1 MPRINDNTSPDSD
14 IAYSQTKSSNT
25 SVVQEMPIATAYP
38 HLVQTPQYSFAQNL
52 SVPTSTASVS
62 IPYLPSCSVDR
73 TRIVSIPQLEVS
85 LYQNYLKVRYIRN
98 ELPTYFKQP
107 SPSIK
112 QFIHLVLVY
121 KKHENTQERVQSMT
135 AKLHGNVQ
143 NYVSERTSIHMEQ
156 ICKVHEGEKLPRN
169 VLIEGDPGVGKT
181 TLVWEMCKQ
190 WGEGTLL
197 QQWNLVI
204 LVQLRDKDIRRA
216 TNLRDFFKFS
226 PDSPVNEIVYQHIRD
241 TFGDRVLIIFDG
253 YDELSKLQKTETS
266 IFHEMLESK
275 LLPSASVIVT
285 SRPVA
290 TATLPD
296 AFKYQIQQH
305 IEVVG
310 FTKKDIDKYI
320 KCKFSN
326 NSDLFK
332 SFKEYISS
340 HQFILTLMYVPLHC
354 ALVSDLY
361 QMYWRKGKRDFAP
374 KTVTEL
380 YSCFLHSLLERYVD
394 DHPVYES
401 QKLSVRNLSDLPR
414 DVYDDLM
421 KLAQLAAKGIEE
433 EQYVFDDLT
442 CNTLGLMQNVDDNES
457 HKSKSTS
464 YSFLHLTLQEYL
476 AALFWSTLPSSII
489 SELFLKLR
497 FLPVPLYS
505 ENHTDHLPALFF
517 YGGLTN
523 IKDTEMQEAL
533 LFHCHSTNDLM
544 SYNFRRLLFE
554 SQNSEYISSLL
565 TEDTFYIQI
574 ISHMESYVTG
584 YCIANSSSAA
594 LWNVEIKE
602 SRFIKTLVGGVN
614 HSTRCNGGSITRLM
628 IKGTLNS
635 QKLILLSELQHQI
648 QKLVDLELVLE
659 SISHSTFDKLSF
671 DFCPNLKVIT
681 VSSKKIVQTLNCS
694 PLFAALS
701 KLTSSYLLNLGCVII
716 DGTSEVVSTGLRN
729 AATLKSL
736 KINDCGILISKQ
748 VVPAANANFSSL
760 PVTSTAI
767 AEPFAK
773 GLQYNTS
780 LESIELTS
788 IRDSNM
794 INTLLF
800 GLQFNISVSSL
811 TLSYCTLDVEGGKQ
825 LRDVM
830 RDNTTLRKM
839 VISETI
845 SSMDI
850 AQLLAEGLQCNAGLQ
865 SLQLNNILDC
875 GVITTLMFGLLP
887 NKSLSSLTLNNVAL
901 NVEGGQTL
909 SIILKNCTL
918 KKINLDNS
926 ITQAVAESLQYNS
939 QLEKLQLQS
948 ISDNKVV
955 NMLMNGLMQSKFV
968 SSLTLDSVA
977 LDVEEGEK
985 LGGIINNTALR
996 KLKIKP
1002 KLFVTFN
1009 VDDFAKPFAE
1019 SLQCNTQLETLQ
1031 LLRMSGETVNTLMFG
1046 LIRNKSVSS
1055 LTLGKVALDAKG
1067 GETIREV
1074 MKVNNT
1080 VKKLRIS
1087 TSINSTDVA
1096 QYLAEGLQYN
1106 TGLHTLSLHQIY
1118 SEDVMKTLI
1127 EGISC
1132 NHTIQT
1138 LALVWNRMTIEDY
1151 QLFSNKILKSKH
1163 SLQEIVITDDHIHA
1177 EVLADGLSVNTA
1189 LKIIAIYSKYMSS
1202 DKAKLLA
1209 DSVMKTANSAIKM
1222 ILPDHCS
1229 QELSKYHYPK
1239 DRIIFICR
1247 QKAYA
1252 DLSEYSYPKD
1262 ILKYINDYRV
1272 SIELNS
1278 QYTISI

>member
-1 MPRINDNTSPDSD
+1 
-14 IAYSQTKSSNT
+14 
-25 SVVQEMPIATAYP
+25 
-38 HLVQTPQYSFAQNL
+38 
-52 SVPTSTASVS
+52 
-62 IPYLPSCSVDR
+62 
-73 TRIVSIPQLEVS
+73 
-85 LYQNYLKVRYIRN
+85 
-98 ELPTYFKQP
+98 
-107 SPSIK
+107 
-112 QFIHLVLVY
+112 
-121 KKHENTQERVQSMT
+121 
-135 AKLHGNVQ
+135 
-143 NYVSERTSIHMEQ
+143 
-156 ICKVHEGEKLPRN
+156 
-169 VLIEGDPGVGKT
+169 
-181 TLVWEMCKQ
+181 
-190 WGEGTLL
+190 
-197 QQWNLVI
+197 
-204 LVQLRDKDIRRA
+204 
-216 TNLRDFFKFS
+216 
-226 PDSPVNEIVYQHIRD
+226 
-241 TFGDRVLIIFDG
+241 
-253 YDELSKLQKTETS
+253 
-266 IFHEMLESK
+266 
-275 LLPSASVIVT
+275 
-285 SRPVA
+285 
-290 TATLPD
+290 
-296 AFKYQIQQH
+296 
-305 IEVVG
+305 
-310 FTKKDIDKYI
+310 
-320 KCKFSN
+320 
-326 NSDLFK
+326 
-332 SFKEYISS
+332 
-340 HQFILTLMYVPLHC
+340 
-354 ALVSDLY
+354 
-361 QMYWRKGKRDFAP
+361 
-374 KTVTEL
+374 
-380 YSCFLHSLLERYVD
+380 
-394 DHPVYES
+394 
-401 QKLSVRNLSDLPR
+401 
-414 DVYDDLM
+414 
-421 KLAQLAAKGIEE
+421 
-433 EQYVFDDLT
+433 
-442 CNTLGLMQNVDDNES
+442 
-457 HKSKSTS
+457 
-464 YSFLHLTLQEYL
+464 
-476 AALFWSTLPSSII
+476 
-489 SELFLKLR
+489 
-497 FLPVPLYS
+497 
-505 ENHTDHLPALFF
+505 
-517 YGGLTN
+517 
-523 IKDTEMQEAL
+523 
-533 LFHCHSTNDLM
+533 
-544 SYNFRRLLFE
+544 
-554 SQNSEYISSLL
+554 
-565 TEDTFYIQI
+565 
-574 ISHMESYVTG
+574 MESYVTG

-602 SRFIKTLVGGVN
+602 SRFIKTLVDGVN
-614 HSTRCNGGSITRLM
+614 HSTRCNGGSIKRLM

-681 VSSKKIVQTLNCS
+681 VSSKKIVQTLDCS

-850 AQLLAEGLQCNAGLQ
+850 AQLLAEGLRCNAGLQ

-875 GVITTLMFGLLP
+875 GVITTLMFGLIP

-1031 LLRMSGETVNTLMFG
+1031 LLCMSGETVNTLIFG